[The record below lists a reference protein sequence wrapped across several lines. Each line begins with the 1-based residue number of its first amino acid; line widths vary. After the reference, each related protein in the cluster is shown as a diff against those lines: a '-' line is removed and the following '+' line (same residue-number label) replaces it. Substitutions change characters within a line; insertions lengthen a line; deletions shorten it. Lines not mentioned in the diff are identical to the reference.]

1 LRKLVLSVAGL
12 GVLATLVMPAALGA
26 GGGQTIASAPTLPL
40 GLRVGHA
47 YKLAG
52 CSGYGEIWRINLV
65 RGDHLRLDYGSKN
78 GQPVQVLV
86 LAPSSTDQ
94 SADLGV
100 LAQTWTAYRDD
111 LVLDATKAGRYSI
124 VLRTLNP
131 CETSLWYVVTA
142 HVTHAAK

>member
-1 LRKLVLSVAGL
+1 MLSVAGL
-12 GVLATLVMPAALGA
+12 GVFATLVLPAALG
-26 GGGQTIASAPTLPL
+26 GGGGTTIASAPTLPL

-52 CSGYGEIWRINLV
+52 CSGYGEIWRISLA

-86 LAPSSTDQ
+86 LAPSVTDET
-94 SADLGV
+94 ADLGV
-100 LAQTWTAYRDD
+100 LAEAWTSYRDD
-111 LVLDATKAGRYSI
+111 LVFDATKAGRYSI
-124 VLRTLNP
+124 VLRTFYA